1 MFEGAAHGEASLD
14 GALTFVIGDTG
25 MPMAADYDT
34 LKSLIEKA
42 RQSS

>member
-1 MFEGAAHGEASLD
+1 MFEGTAHGEASLD
-14 GALTFVIGDTG
+14 GTPIFVIGDTLV
-25 MPMAADYDT
+25 PMAADYDT

>member
-14 GALTFVIGDTG
+14 GAPTFVIGDTLV
-25 MPMAADYDT
+25 PMAADYDT

>member
-14 GALTFVIGDTG
+14 GTPTFVIGDTG
-25 MPMAADYDT
+25 APMAADYDT
-34 LKSLIEKA
+34 LKFLIEKA

>member
-14 GALTFVIGDTG
+14 GAPTFVIGDTG
-25 MPMAADYDT
+25 VPVAADYDT
-34 LKSLIEKA
+34 LKFLIEKA

>member
-14 GALTFVIGDTG
+14 GAPTFVIGDTG
-25 MPMAADYDT
+25 VPMAADYDT
-34 LKSLIEKA
+34 LKFLIEKA

>member
-14 GALTFVIGDTG
+14 GAPTFVIGDTG
-25 MPMAADYDT
+25 VPMATDYDT
-34 LKSLIEKA
+34 LKSLIGKG

>member
-14 GALTFVIGDTG
+14 GAPTFVIGDTG
-25 MPMAADYDT
+25 VPMAADYDT

>member
-14 GALTFVIGDTG
+14 GTPTFVIGDTG
-25 MPMAADYDT
+25 APMAADDDT
-34 LKSLIEKA
+34 LKFLIEKA

>member
-14 GALTFVIGDTG
+14 GAPTFVIGDTG
-25 MPMAADYDT
+25 VPMVADYDT